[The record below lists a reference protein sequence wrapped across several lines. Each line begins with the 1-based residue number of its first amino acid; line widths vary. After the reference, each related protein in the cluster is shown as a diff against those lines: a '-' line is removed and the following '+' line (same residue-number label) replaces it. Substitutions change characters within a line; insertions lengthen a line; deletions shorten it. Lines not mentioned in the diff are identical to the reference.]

1 MSYALLG
8 NLPPIMGLYAA
19 TIAGYVYTLLGS
31 SGQLTIGPVA
41 LVGRD
46 RLLQQEDH
54 SVGAPR
60 RIAVDD
66 SLSLPPL

>member
-41 LVGRD
+41 LVGGSTDQSVRAV
-46 RLLQQEDH
+46 QTH
-54 SVGAPR
+54 SR
-60 RIAVDD
+60 
-66 SLSLPPL
+66 